1 MWLAFACVNLAIAVM
16 LGAFGAHG
24 LKNFADVQQLQ
35 WWQTATQ
42 YFFIML

>member
-35 WWQTATQ
+35 WWQTAT
-42 YFFIML
+42 